1 MPMVDRDRA
10 DRMFSA
16 APGFVLMFLLAFC
29 AVALQ
34 AQTAPSTEQT
44 SAAQTPAAQP
54 MERPGNVYKELMQ
67 PLDQV
72 RSSMDNW
79 SPAEL
84 AALAAGVKRAQEFC
98 GQVAAASVTGDDLY
112 QLARVCLVG
121 QRWND
126 ADAAASAY
134 IKSASQP
141 YQAQAYAIRV
151 NALLNLKDT
160 TMAVE
165 VARSMLHSVPYD
177 ATVDQSMAYLIHFLA
192 MSLDDGALPLARE
205 RQPFLLTALES
216 GSAIKEQVGDTSV
229 GTSIGTAALYDEG
242 LEMAYLEQYAG
253 RQNEA
258 QGTVAALDAAVTG
271 LPAEKIDNQAE
282 IARAKAQ
289 YALLGEKLLRIQILR
304 YAAPGNSH
312 PHINPNYGT
321 ATVLLMFPE
330 WCTQCRKMMQPLMS
344 FLVRNSAYDIHAYG
358 LLALDADEAAT
369 DPFGNDSF
377 KDLLRTPTLTTP
389 AATLQSFGAVS
400 FPFIVITDGTGRIRF
415 LGTVSQNALDA
426 GGFVEQVIDKNVGKG
441 ASKGTPSPSR

>member
-1 MPMVDRDRA
+1 MVERNRA

-16 APGFVLMFLLAFC
+16 VPGFVLMVLLAFC
-29 AVALQ
+29 TVALQ
-34 AQTAPSTEQT
+34 AQTAQST
-44 SAAQTPAAQP
+44 AQTPAAQS

-72 RSSMDNW
+72 RSSLDNW

-84 AALAAGVKRAQEFC
+84 DAFAAGIKRAQEYC
-98 GQVAAASVTGDDLY
+98 GQVAAASVTDDDLY

-141 YQAQAYAIRV
+141 YQAHAYAIRV
-151 NALLNLKDT
+151 NALLNVKDT

-165 VARSMLHSVPYD
+165 VARSMLCSIPYD
-177 ATVDQSMAYLIHFLA
+177 ATVDQSMAYLIHYLA

-205 RQPFLLTALES
+205 RQPYLLTALES
-216 GSAIKEQVGDTSV
+216 GSALKEQSGDTSV

-242 LEMAYLEQYAG
+242 LELAYLEQYVG

-258 QGTVAALDAAVTG
+258 QRTVAVLDAAVKG
-271 LPAEKIDNQAE
+271 LPTEKIDNQAE

-289 YALLGEKLLRIQILR
+289 YALLGEKLPHIQILR

-312 PHINPNYGT
+312 PRINPNYGR

-330 WCTQCRKMMQPLMS
+330 WCAQCRKMMEPLSS
-344 FLVRNSAYDIHAYG
+344 FLIRNSAYDIHAYG
-358 LLALDADEAAT
+358 LLALDADETAV

-377 KDLLRTPTLTTP
+377 KNLLRTPILTTP
-389 AATLQSFGAVS
+389 SATLHGFGAVS

-415 LGTVSQNALDA
+415 LGTVSQNAFDA
-426 GGFVEQVIDKNVGKG
+426 GGFVEQVIDRNVGKG
-441 ASKGTPSPSR
+441 ASKDTRSPSR